1 MMRLPEIACVSMALL
16 CGLAVAAMAQA
27 PSGAPLMIKLPARVT
42 SVALSANSNVAAI
55 ASADK
60 NLTVWDLSN
69 GKLLSAIPLREEVD
83 SMAISADGRWICSGD
98 HSGNATIWDVG
109 SRKAHLEMKLAHYLS
124 GAAFSYDGKL
134 LAIAPASDP
143 LQVFDLADSRKL
155 FETGMVVG
163 GTESLAFSRDGAAL
177 ATADADTAVRIY
189 DAHTGKLLA
198 ENRDFLLEPLGI
210 DFTSDGKQVIALG
223 GDKIL
228 TFIDVGS
235 GKTMRRLPKI
245 EQPVFFSGL
254 KVSRDGALFATVLMK
269 AENMEQPA
277 PIAIWN
283 VASGAKKT
291 EWMPPTLAFGADWA
305 ANGQLIAFGG
315 SGDSVQFWRIR

>member
-1 MMRLPEIACVSMALL
+1 MMRLAEIAYVSTALVCV
-16 CGLAVAAMAQA
+16 LAVAAIAQA
-27 PSGAPLMIKLPARVT
+27 PSGAPMIIKLPARVT
-42 SVALSANSNVAAI
+42 SVALSANSNVTAI

-60 NLTVWDLSN
+60 KLTVWDLSD
-69 GKLLSAIPLREEVD
+69 GKLRSTIALRAEVD
-83 SMAISADGRWICSGD
+83 SMAISADGRWICSAD
-98 HSGNATIWDVG
+98 HSGNATIWEVG
-109 SRKAHLEMKLAHYLS
+109 SRKAHLEMKLAHYPS

-143 LQVFDLADSRKL
+143 VQVFDLADGHKL
-155 FETGMVVG
+155 FETGMVAG
-163 GTESLAFSRDGAAL
+163 GIESLAFSRDGAAL

-228 TFIDVGS
+228 AFIDARS
-235 GKTMRRLPKI
+235 GMTIRRLPKI

-277 PIAIWN
+277 PIVIWN
-283 VASGAKKT
+283 VASGEKKT
-291 EWMPPTLAFGADWA
+291 EWMPPMLAFGADWA

-315 SGDSVQFWRIR
+315 TGDSVQFWRIH